1 MFGFDSPSDEERNE
15 DDNNYSLSED
25 ETFRLDLPFDNEHIA
40 DAASITREIPRD
52 EQRNRNLSIPWP
64 RIGHI
69 STTSKDTKAEHSYD
83 WALVEME
90 DASFYRPNFL
100 VIPDTEHGCHIIGEL
115 KTQGELNSRS
125 DLDSTSKRSVVMS
138 SGTSGFKR
146 GILSESPSF
155 LLIAPGKA
163 FVV

>member
-1 MFGFDSPSDEERNE
+1 
-15 DDNNYSLSED
+15 
-25 ETFRLDLPFDNEHIA
+25 
-40 DAASITREIPRD
+40 
-52 EQRNRNLSIPWP
+52 
-64 RIGHI
+64 
-69 STTSKDTKAEHSYD
+69 D

-163 FVV
+163 FGLYYTNILIDLQIGDSGSWVIDDMSHEVYGHVVASDSFREAYVMPISATFEDMKSHLQVQSVCLPD